1 MAQNLVLNIL
11 AKDKTKVAF
20 NGVKAGLTNL
30 KNTLF
35 SVQTAILGVGA
46 GLVVRSFIKVGKEVE
61 QLRLRFFF
69 LFGSVKEGKKAFDT
83 LVKFAGRVPFSLEEI
98 AQASGNLAVVSK
110 DAEEMGRNLEL
121 VGNIAAVTGI
131 DFKLTAEQVQRSLS
145 SGLASAEIFRER
157 GVRAMLGFKSGVS
170 LNAEQSAEAL
180 NKVFGKGG
188 KFGKAAEVLGTTFD
202 GTLSMI
208 GDKIFKFKL
217 ETNEAGFFDFIKGG
231 LITINKLAEENQKV
245 LTEMATKFGKAMIT
259 FIEESITGFIRLI
272 DATKVVFRVII
283 AGVMGIVD
291 IINFLPPVV
300 RELGII
306 GFLMLGTRGRMIVFA
321 IGAIITAIKKIL
333 EKLGIE
339 IKGINHLLDGGNTK
353 ITKTQEL
360 FARVRK
366 EIELNTLEV
375 TKMQEEV
382 QKANE
387 EAKKLQRNLSPF
399 RKELEKL
406 NEDSLKKL
414 TSLSNQAFEII
425 NMGIKGMSKGIAE
438 SIVLGK
444 DLQNTFRNL
453 ANQILIKVVSAM
465 VEVAMKIALQIAL
478 ENSTIVA
485 LLTKLGIEKQITAE
499 KNKQNKKAKT
509 DLVSGFI
516 GAFTGGGSNL
526 FQGGYG
532 GARAS
537 GGSVQKGQPY
547 MVGERGA
554 ELFVPNQSGQIQQSA
569 RGGGGSTTVNFNINT
584 VDASGFDELL
594 VRNRGTITALIN
606 NAVNE
611 RGSKNLI

>member
-69 LFGSVKEGKKAFDT
+69 LFGSVKEGQKAFDT

-110 DAEEMGRNLEL
+110 DAEEMGKNLEL

-131 DFKLTAEQVQRSLS
+131 DFRLTAEQVQRSLS

-180 NKVFGKGG
+180 NKVFGEGG

-272 DATKVVFRVII
+272 EATKVVFKVII
-283 AGVMGIVD
+283 AGIKGILD

-306 GFLMLGTRGRMIVFA
+306 GFLMLGTRGRAIVFA
-321 IGAIITAIKKIL
+321 IGAVLTAIKAIL
-333 EKLGIE
+333 NKLGIE
-339 IKGINHLLDGGNTK
+339 VKGFNSNLEETNK
-353 ITKTQEL
+353 KVKKTHE
-360 FARVRK
+360 FFDRVRK

-414 TSLSNQAFEII
+414 TSLSKQAFDII
-425 NMGIKGMSKGIAE
+425 NLGITGMSKGIAE

-444 DLQNTFRNL
+444 DLQNTFRTI
-453 ANQILIKVVSAM
+453 ANQIMVKIISAM

-478 ENSTIVA
+478 ENTTIVQ
-485 LLTKLGIEKQITAE
+485 LLAKLGIEKQISAE
-499 KNKQNKKAKT
+499 KAKQTDEQKKQNKAKGT
-509 DLVSGFI
+509 AMLMSGNPMGFL
-516 GAFTGGGSNL
+516 GFM
-526 FQGGYG
+526 
-532 GARAS
+532 AS
-537 GGSVQKGQPY
+537 GGSVSKGEPLV
-547 MVGERGA
+547 VGEQGA

-569 RGGGGSTTVNFNINT
+569 RGTGGGAVNVNFNINT
-584 VDASGFDELL
+584 IDSRGFQETL
-594 VRNRGTITALIN
+594 VENRGVITSIINDAL
-606 NAVNE
+606 NE
-611 RGSKNLI
+611 KGRSDLV